1 MDNSFNLNSE
11 LALQEQSVAIIES
24 SPNAIVTETLD
35 GVIMSWNPAAEK
47 IFGYTAA
54 DAIGQTM
61 AMLLPPD
68 RLEEHAQILSRIGCG
83 EKIEQYETVR
93 IRKDGRLCL
102 DNPIAA

>member
-54 DAIGQTM
+54 DAVGQAM

-68 RLEEHAQILSRIGCG
+68 RLEEHAQILSRLGA
-83 EKIEQYETVR
+83 ERRSNNTKR
-93 IRKDGRLCL
+93 
-102 DNPIAA
+102 